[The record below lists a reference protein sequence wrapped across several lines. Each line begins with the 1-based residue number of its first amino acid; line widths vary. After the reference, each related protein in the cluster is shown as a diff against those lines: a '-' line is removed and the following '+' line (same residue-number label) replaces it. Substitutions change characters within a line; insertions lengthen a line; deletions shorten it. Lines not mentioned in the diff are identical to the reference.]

1 MASVIDDLKN
11 TFRKPNNQI
20 IQLILINC
28 IVFFVIIL
36 VNFFIS
42 FSSNSEQLHNLVNE
56 NVFLNANIKQFISHP
71 WTIGIF
77 LFTNEGFLN
86 LLFNSI
92 ALFFFGVLIQD
103 FIGGRKLIAVYVM
116 GGVFAALFYM
126 AAFTLISISNL
137 KNNLNPVIFG
147 AQPAFYAVMY
157 ASVAL
162 IPDYEMFLFRIIRL
176 KIKYLALAFL
186 LLSFFSAT
194 HGVLNLG
201 GAIFGYI
208 YIKLLRMGIDLSS
221 PFDAIGSWI
230 GGLGKPKPKMKVSYK
245 KFSTSTVGS
254 KAGGT
259 SHEHHVEGDLDQ
271 SEVDALLDKISVS
284 GYDSLSKEEKQRL
297 FLASKK
303 LD

>member
-11 TFRKPNNQI
+11 TFQKPNNQI

-28 IVFFVIIL
+28 MLFFVTIL
-36 VNFFIS
+36 INFFIS
-42 FSSNSEQLHNLVNE
+42 FSANYDALKQLVDSNI
-56 NVFLNANIKQFISHP
+56 FLNANLNQFAKHP
-71 WTIGIF
+71 WTLGIF

-86 LLFNSI
+86 LLFNSL

-103 FIGGRKLIAVYVM
+103 FIGGRKLIAVYVL
-116 GGVFAALFYM
+116 GGIFAAVFYIT
-126 AAFTLISISNL
+126 AYSIISISNL
-137 KNNLNPVIFG
+137 KNNLSPLIFG
-147 AQPAFYAVMY
+147 AQPAFYAVMF
-157 ASVAL
+157 AGVAL
-162 IPDYEMFLFRIIRL
+162 VPDYEMFLFRIFRL

-194 HGVLNLG
+194 HGILNLG
-201 GAIFGYI
+201 GSIFGYI

-221 PFDAIGSWI
+221 PFESLGSWI
-230 GGLGKPKPKMKVSYK
+230 KNFGKPKPKMKVSYK

-254 KAGGT
+254 DGNVN
-259 SHEHHVEGDLDQ
+259 HQHHNDLDLDQ